1 MGTAVMTP
9 LPRRWQLD
17 SVAATALLTRD
28 IWPSLQTCQLTL
40 HLESA
45 SENRFSRC
53 SFR

>member
-1 MGTAVMTP
+1 MSTAVLTNR
-9 LPRRWQLD
+9 LEFD

-53 SFR
+53 CFR